1 MTQQQRTITTPQE
14 SRMLNSF
21 VESFLRS
28 RLGLPVTLVLAAA
41 MLLVS
46 ELSYNSAVESLDRA
60 VRLGQ
65 ARLDLL
71 LLRQQ
76 ITDAE
81 TGQRGYIIT
90 GNPAFL
96 DPYKD
101 GVAQAGA
108 TAARLAD
115 VVRTQQPALVPLLDE
130 ITKITE
136 LKLSELATTV
146 RLRAEGKLESAIEI
160 VNAGIGK
167 SQMDRMRQLSQQMLE
182 AQNAAVVA
190 QRRQIYSALLVSRL
204 GVGLL
209 TVLAALG
216 VIVYIRQ
223 SVQLDGIRE
232 EQRRELQHERDRLE
246 QQVALRTQD
255 LRELATHL
263 QTTREDERGHLARE
277 LHDELGGLLTA
288 AKLDVARMRSKLQ
301 DKPELIQRLDH
312 LATSLNDGIA
322 LKRRII
328 EDLRPSSLTHLGLV
342 PALQILCREME
353 QRLGVPVQPRL
364 DAIGLQPPADLAVYR
379 FVQEALTNVGKYANA
394 KRVSVLL
401 RQDRD
406 GVQIEVED
414 DGIGFDTNASQVG
427 HHGHSGQRFRVESLG
442 GQMWI
447 DSRAGR
453 GTRLRATLPASTV
466 AA

>member
-1 MTQQQRTITTPQE
+1 
-14 SRMLNSF
+14 MLNSF
-21 VESFLRS
+21 VEGFLRS
-28 RLGLPVTLVLAAA
+28 RLGLPVTLILAAA

-46 ELSYNSAVESLDRA
+46 ELSYNSAVDSLDRA

-71 LLRQQ
+71 QLRQQ

-96 DPYKD
+96 DPYKE
-101 GVAQAGA
+101 GVGQAGA

-130 ITKITE
+130 IATITE
-136 LKLSELATTV
+136 GKLSELATTV
-146 RLRAEGKLESAIEI
+146 RLRSEGKLEAAIELI
-160 VNAGIGK
+160 NAGMGK
-167 SQMDRMRQLSQQMLE
+167 DQMDRLRQLSQQMLE

-190 QRRQIYSALLVSRL
+190 QRRQIYNALLVSRL

-216 VIVYIRQ
+216 VFIYIRQ
-223 SVQLDGIRE
+223 SVQLDGVRE
-232 EQRRELQHERDRLE
+232 EQRRQLQHERDRLE

-312 LATSLNDGIA
+312 LAASLNDGIA
-322 LKRRII
+322 LKRRVI

-353 QRLGVPVQPRL
+353 QRLGVPVQAQL
-364 DAIGLQPPADLAVYR
+364 DAIGLHPPADLAVYR
-379 FVQEALTNVGKYANA
+379 FVQEALTNVGKYADA
-394 KRVSVLL
+394 KRVRVLM
-401 RQDRD
+401 RQDSD
-406 GVQIEVED
+406 SVQIEVED
-414 DGIGFDTNASQVG
+414 DGVGFDINASQVG

-442 GQMWI
+442 GRMVI
-447 DSRAGR
+447 DSRAGQ
-453 GTRLRATLPASTV
+453 GTRLLATLPGSTV

>member
-1 MTQQQRTITTPQE
+1 MPARQRTIATRE
-14 SRMLNSF
+14 EIRMLNSL
-21 VESFLRS
+21 VEGFLRS
-28 RLGLPVTLVLAAA
+28 RLGLPVTLILAAA

-60 VRLGQ
+60 VQLGQ
-65 ARLDLL
+65 SRLDLL
-71 LLRQQ
+71 QLRQQ

-90 GNPAFL
+90 GNPDFL
-96 DPYKD
+96 DPYKQ
-101 GVAQAGA
+101 GVTQAA
-108 TAARLAD
+108 ASVARLAD
-115 VVRTQQPALVPLLDE
+115 SVRPLQPALLPILEE
-130 ITKITE
+130 IGKITE

-146 RLRAEGKLESAIEI
+146 RLRADGKLEPAIEI
-160 VNAGIGK
+160 VNSGLGRD
-167 SQMDRMRQLSQQMLE
+167 QMDRLRQLSAQMLD
-182 AQNAAVVA
+182 AQTAAVVA
-190 QRRQIYSALLVSRL
+190 QRRQIYNTLLVSRL

-216 VIVYIRQ
+216 LFIYIRQ
-223 SVQLDGIRE
+223 SVQLDGVRE
-232 EQRRELQHERDRLE
+232 EQRRQLQHERDRLE
-246 QQVALRTQD
+246 EQVALRTQD

-288 AKLDVARMRSKLQ
+288 AKLDVARLRSKLQ

-312 LATSLNDGIA
+312 LAVSLNEGIA

-353 QRLGVPVQPRL
+353 QRLGVPVQADL
-364 DAIGLQPPADLAVYR
+364 DAIGLHAPADLAVYR
-379 FVQEALTNVGKYANA
+379 FVQEALTNVGKYAHA
-394 KRVSVLL
+394 KIVHVLL
-401 RQDRD
+401 RQDSD
-406 GVQIEVED
+406 SVQIEVED
-414 DGIGFDTNASQVG
+414 DGVGFDTTASQVG

-442 GQMWI
+442 GRMAI
-447 DSRAGR
+447 ESHAGQ
-453 GTRLRATLPASTV
+453 GTRLSATLPVATV
-466 AA
+466 SA